1 MRESILRDK
10 LKEFQLFIMENRYSR
25 GLKSDSK
32 NDEDRKKGEAILKD
46 FFIGMVEGKPI
57 TKAIEILEYIKEHK
71 REKTR
76 LKIGDNE
83 ERFGVWQYGEN
94 FFIWSDLVIDYM
106 VDSLEDMA
114 ENLGG
119 SSLVT
124 MEQSKQHQQLEQ
136 PQVDGACPADS
147 DTLSVG
153 GVSPDVTK
161 EDGKQPQQLEDLE
174 NKRKFAEHILIQD
187 KLGLLE
193 ELHNLLDNKIG
204 KYVAMT
210 IRAAVEVGV
219 MSRPY
224 FHEIKAEFV
233 EVGNKSGYNSYYN
246 KPETYD
252 KNDFDYVK
260 EKLLKYKRVE
270 N

>member
-1 MRESILRDK
+1 MTEKDK
-10 LKEFQLFIMENRYSR
+10 
-25 GLKSDSK
+25 
-32 NDEDRKKGEAILKD
+32 KD
-46 FFIGMVEGKPI
+46 CLQGVQ
-57 TKAIEILEYIKEHK
+57 EYIKQNTNSQDKEALMQAIEKVLQQNYIFDSDVLEVLDYIGVNIWGIYHK
-71 REKTR
+71 GYMDFKGKWHDDYYELELGIWERGSLCCDMIKDAIR
-76 LKIGDNE
+76 LLKKK
-83 ERFGVWQYGEN
+83 YT
-94 FFIWSDLVIDYM
+94 YM
-106 VDSLEDMA
+106 
-114 ENLGG
+114 
-119 SSLVT
+119 
-124 MEQSKQHQQLEQ
+124 QSKAIGCSSSAC
-136 PQVDGACPADS
+136 GASPECVCPADS
-147 DTLSVG
+147 DVTSVG
-153 GVSPDVTK
+153 GVSPDNGK
-161 EDGKQPQQLEDLE
+161 EQSKQPQQLEDLE

-224 FHEIKAEFV
+224 FPEIKAEFV